1 MCMCVVMCD
10 VIQVA
15 NAMEGHWAGPPAM
28 MNIFRNMFGA
38 HLCPLIARRN
48 NFGNFQRYLLQKHIP
63 LAMAQLRNKLQICPP
78 DVFHFILELLKY
90 VCVWLFICIFD
101 ICVVIF
107 MVI

>member
-63 LAMAQLRNKLQICPP
+63 HTYTYNQYKQDHKVVSIIITRHTSMA
-78 DVFHFILELLKY
+78 H
-90 VCVWLFICIFD
+90 VCTFGSS
-101 ICVVIF
+101 
-107 MVI
+107 